1 MSDAFTLFVKATEIS
16 SGLFYTPV
24 HTVATAAHEQVV
36 YFKDEKTG
44 LQAIIAIHDTT
55 FGPSLGGTRMWP
67 YPNLEAALDD
77 VLRLSKGMT
86 YKAAISG
93 LNQGGGKAV
102 IIGDS
107 RTDKS

>member
-1 MSDAFTLFVKATEIS
+1 MSDAFTLFEKATEIS

-24 HTVATAAHEQVV
+24 YTPATAAHEQVI

-55 FGPSLGGTRMWP
+55 FGPSLGGARMWP
-67 YPNLEAALDD
+67 YPNLNAALDD

-93 LNQGGGKAV
+93 LNHGGGKAV
-102 IIGDS
+102 II
-107 RTDKS
+107 